1 MAFPHIG
8 LCVITCFYGAV
19 RTGEGGVLT
28 HPSCQHWSLTL
39 EGSSAP
45 LAGPT
50 GNPILQ
56 KLENLLYQM
65 VKTDLCCSLF
75 QLTGFVAF
83 AISELLSCGMALVAS
98 CQTHTRS
105 WRVSHCRHLV
115 YFSWHGEKPVSVGA
129 ESAVPGN
136 PCFLGLLQPE
146 VHRWSGSCSVAVASA
161 LQSST
166 F

>member
-1 MAFPHIG
+1 MCIY
-8 LCVITCFYGAV
+8 CAV
-19 RTGEGGVLT
+19 RAGEGTSHTSCEHWGLT
-28 HPSCQHWSLTL
+28 P

-45 LAGPT
+45 SAGPRT
-50 GNPILQ
+50 NPVLP
-56 KLENLLYQM
+56 KLENSLYQM
-65 VKTDLCCSLF
+65 VETDLDCTLF

-98 CQTHTRS
+98 HQTGATS
-105 WRVSHCRHLV
+105 WGVSHCRHSV

-146 VHRWSGSCSVAVASA
+146 VHRGSRSHSVVAALA

-166 F
+166 FYICSYSLCS